1 MTLSNFLA
9 PERLWLL
16 ALVPLLAG
24 LYAWRQVRRRQSAVR
39 FSNFAL
45 LKSVAPKQ
53 PAWRRHGPAVAVA
66 LALTGMLVGF
76 ARPSAVVKIPKE
88 AATVMLV
95 IDVSASMQ
103 ATDVN
108 PSRLEAAINAADD
121 FVKEL
126 PDQMEVGLVS
136 FDRSARVLSTPTTDH
151 AEVRKELAGLQLG
164 PGTAAGDALT
174 VALGAIQQA
183 EAATG
188 QNDSTAAVVL
198 LSDGVTTV
206 GRPVEEAARIAA
218 DRGIPVSTI
227 AFGTPGGV
235 VQVAGRIIPVPAD
248 PDTMAQV
255 AEITQGSFFQAESG
269 AELSKVYKDIS
280 KRVGYDTEQR
290 EDSGP
295 VLALSSMLL
304 MGALGLGLLWNGRLV

>member
-1 MTLSNFLA
+1 VTVSNFLA

-16 ALVPLLAG
+16 AIVPLLAA
-24 LYAWRQVRRRQSAVR
+24 LYVWQQRRRKQQAVK

-45 LKSVAPKQ
+45 LKSVASKQ
-53 PAWRRHGPAVAVA
+53 PAWRRHVPAVAVA
-66 LALTGMLVGF
+66 LALTGLLIGF
-76 ARPSAVVKIPKE
+76 AKPSTVVKIPKE

-103 ATDVN
+103 ATDVD
-108 PSRLEAAINAADD
+108 PSRLEAAVSAADD

-136 FDRSARVLSTPTTDH
+136 FDRSARVLATPTTDH
-151 AEVRKELAGLQLG
+151 AMVRRQLAGLSLG

-183 EAATG
+183 ATANG
-188 QNDSTAAVVL
+188 QDDGTSAVVL

-235 VQVAGRIIPVPAD
+235 VQFAGRLIPVPAD

-255 AEITQGSFFQAESG
+255 AEITQGSFFEASSG
-269 AELSKVYKDIS
+269 AELSKVYDDIS
-280 KRVGYDTEQR
+280 TRVGYDTDQR
-290 EDSGP
+290 ENSGP
-295 VLALSSMLL
+295 ILALSTVAL
-304 MGALGLGLLWNGRLV
+304 MTALGFGLLWNGRLV